1 MEPLIALNL
10 HAVKFVLVISFKD
23 TSLSKRNVLV
33 FVTKGFHCSMSPKG
47 EYCVICG
54 TQLTCCMLPLATQC
68 YMTLLPSVLKAYH
81 TIEPFVLP
89 RQQLWLTVTL
99 IIFKA
104 LVARQQDN
112 TVSPATSNALQ
123 EQ

>member
-33 FVTKGFHCSMSPKG
+33 FVTKGFVPCSMSPKG
-47 EYCVICG
+47 EYCLICG

-68 YMTLLPSVLKAYH
+68 YIHDSITISAQSLPHYRA
-81 TIEPFVLP
+81 IC
-89 RQQLWLTVTL
+89 
-99 IIFKA
+99 
-104 LVARQQDN
+104 
-112 TVSPATSNALQ
+112 PA
-123 EQ
+123 